1 MCAGARGWYRGE
13 CAGSCGFATG
23 AAFRFVLPQENGLP
37 HQCAHWFA
45 MTCRNMRRV
54 SIGNHAFPGQIRSA
68 FHIRPKDCF
77 SFCAAAGERIAT
89 PVCALV
95 RNDMQKVGRCAR
107 VQGRNDMLKTGRCQ
121 RLQERITGANLQLFR
136 ISLKCYVL
144 FCAAAGEADCHTS
157 VRTGSQ

>member
-1 MCAGARGWYRGE
+1 M
-13 CAGSCGFATG
+13 
-23 AAFRFVLPQENGLP
+23 P

-77 SFCAAAGERIAT
+77 SVCAAAGERIATPVCALVRNDMQKHAARLRVQGRNDMQKHAARLRVQGRNDMQKLAGCLRVQERAAMANLQLFRICLKCYVLFCAAAGERIAT

-95 RNDMQKVGRCAR
+95 RNDMQKHAARLR
-107 VQGRNDMLKTGRCQ
+107 VQGRNDMQ
-121 RLQERITGANLQLFR
+121 
-136 ISLKCYVL
+136 
-144 FCAAAGEADCHTS
+144 
-157 VRTGSQ
+157 